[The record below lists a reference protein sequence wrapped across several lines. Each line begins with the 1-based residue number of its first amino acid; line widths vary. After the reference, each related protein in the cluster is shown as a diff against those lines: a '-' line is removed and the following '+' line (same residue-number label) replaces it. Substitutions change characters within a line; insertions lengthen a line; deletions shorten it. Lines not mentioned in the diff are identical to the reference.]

1 MNIAQI
7 DQNFSVPAHIE
18 REGYAFFDV
27 MNPPFR
33 VHGIFFEEG
42 CFRRVPRA
50 IAEQISDRLLVLS
63 QHTAGGRV
71 RFVTDSPS
79 IAIYAELHQVAKF
92 SHFSLTGSAGMDLYN
107 EERYVGTFMPP
118 CDVDD
123 RLEGSVNTYLDGKRV
138 YTLNLPLYSGLKRL
152 FIGIRE
158 GSVLEAAPAYAYEK
172 PIVYYGSSIT
182 QGGCASRAGNSY
194 ESIISRRFNVDHINL
209 GFSGNAKAEDSM
221 ADYVKGLPAKIF
233 VYDYDHNA
241 PDVAHLAATHE
252 RMFLRVR
259 EANPDLPV
267 LMLTRPKYYLKD
279 EEKQRLEIVRG
290 TYERACAR
298 GDRNV
303 WFIPGPELLL
313 PEYREGALV
322 DNCHPSDVGFFS
334 MARVIGDKIAE
345 ILTQTND

>member
-1 MNIAQI
+1 MADISKIDKNFQVEATIDKEGKVFYNIDEEPFKI
-7 DQNFSVPAHIE
+7 YGVF
-18 REGYAFFDV
+18 RE
-27 MNPPFR
+27 N
-33 VHGIFFEEG
+33 GIYRRMPEEVAKTVNEG
-42 CFRRVPRA
+42 VYG
-50 IAEQISDRLLVLS
+50 LHW
-63 QHTAGGRV
+63 HTAGGRV

-259 EANPDLPV
+259 EANPDLSV

-298 GDRNV
+298 GRSKRLV
-303 WFIPGPELLL
+303 YPGPRAAA
-313 PEYREGALV
+313 PRI
-322 DNCHPSDVGFFS
+322 P
-334 MARVIGDKIAE
+334 
-345 ILTQTND
+345 